1 MFAVTLQQLIA
12 NVMKKALFSFL
23 LLFFAATMMAQTDS
37 TTFKGYLY
45 NDEYKVY
52 LKIDLYKQN
61 ITVPGQEVYGELPG
75 YFGARRDTRLWL
87 ITDAKVDKKGKR
99 ATVSIINDFG
109 SEDLTAALY
118 PNPDGTFTLEQLKG
132 SKLKIVVNRKWL
144 KIPAKL
150 ILKKDPK
157 RV

>member
-52 LKIDLYKQN
+52 LKIDFYKQN

-75 YFGARRDTRLWL
+75 PFGARRDPRLWL

-118 PNPDGTFTLEQLKG
+118 PNPDGTFK
-132 SKLKIVVNRKWL
+132 SVVNRKWL